1 MESKKLTKKEL
12 ESIVNIQTRTQEIQ
26 STFGAIAIRELEL
39 SKSKQVQEAAF
50 TELRAEETELA
61 KKLEDK
67 YGSGNIDL
75 DQGIFIP
82 LPEPPVTA

>member
-26 STFGAIAIRELEL
+26 SNLGVIAMRGLDL
-39 SKSKQVQEAAF
+39 DKAKQVQETAF
-50 TELRAEETELA
+50 TELRAEETKLA

-75 DQGIFIP
+75 DQGVFIP
-82 LPEPPVTA
+82 HPTQPVTA

>member
-1 MESKKLTKKEL
+1 MESKKLTKKEIDA
-12 ESIVNIQTRTQEIQ
+12 IVNVQSKTQEIQ
-26 STFGAIAIRELEL
+26 STFGAIAIRQLEL
-39 SKSKQVQEAAF
+39 DNARQAQAEAF
-50 TELRAEETELA
+50 TELRAEETKLA

>member
-12 ESIVNIQTRTQEIQ
+12 ESIVNIQTRTQEVQ
-26 STFGAIAIRELEL
+26 RNLGVIAMRGLDL
-39 SKSKQVQEAAF
+39 DKAKQAQETAF
-50 TELRAEETELA
+50 TELRAEETKLA

-82 LPEPPVTA
+82 YPTPPVTA